1 MNKKVSTKLTNAK
14 KIKIRND
21 FVQGIS
27 VDDNIIFP
35 TLDELIKKYK
45 VAQSTVYRVARNE
58 NWKIQKEQFY
68 NEYTKK
74 LDAKRSNER
83 AEKSKKIDDN
93 SVNLAEAVFATIAQ
107 VISKNNKDMQ
117 NGKIGLPP
125 SQLTSIAQAISITQK
140 VAKLALGEATHNID
154 ATINEN
160 NEAFKRAMELLDTV
174 EESRSRSVQ
183 TTH

>member
-1 MNKKVSTKLTNAK
+1 MTTS
-14 KIKIRND
+14 
-21 FVQGIS
+21 S
-27 VDDNIIFP
+27 
-35 TLDELIKKYK
+35 
-45 VAQSTVYRVARNE
+45 
-58 NWKIQKEQFY
+58 
-68 NEYTKK
+68 
-74 LDAKRSNER
+74 R

-125 SQLTSIAQAISITQK
+125 SQLTSIAQAISIAQK